1 MTQNLSN
8 PKVAH
13 RPKPTPEM
21 VIAYLTYA
29 VDDVRALSAQSTS
42 LLEGAIAVLM
52 QEAGSASKQRE
63 GAGLPKV
70 AGSARMGTV
79 GREAEQLSN

>member
-1 MTQNLSN
+1 MTENLSN
-8 PKVAH
+8 PKVVH

-52 QEAGSASKQRE
+52 QEAGPVSKQRKAA
-63 GAGLPKV
+63 GATKV
-70 AGSARMGTV
+70 AGSARIGTV
-79 GREAEQLSN
+79 AAEAKHSSN